1 MFPLA
6 WATAVLSF
14 GVPLVF
20 CEDPEIEMTVPEIIR
35 YWGYPVEIH
44 YAVTQDGYILELH
57 RIPYGKAGP
66 TSNISRPVIFL
77 QHGLES
83 SSSCWKFPEHM
94 IPLFVLATVLL
105 SHVDSFPSW
114 FRYDPE
120 IKMTVPEIIRY
131 WGYPVEVHYAVTR
144 DGYILELHR
153 IPYGKAGPTTNTA
166 RPVVFLQHGLESSS
180 SDWVTNLP
188 EQAAGGRG

>member
-1 MFPLA
+1 
-6 WATAVLSF
+6 
-14 GVPLVF
+14 
-20 CEDPEIEMTVPEIIR
+20 
-35 YWGYPVEIH
+35 
-44 YAVTQDGYILELH
+44 
-57 RIPYGKAGP
+57 
-66 TSNISRPVIFL
+66 
-77 QHGLES
+77 
-83 SSSCWKFPEHM
+83 M

-153 IPYGKAGPTTNTA
+153 IPYGKAG
-166 RPVVFLQHGLESSS
+166 
-180 SDWVTNLP
+180 
-188 EQAAGGRG
+188 